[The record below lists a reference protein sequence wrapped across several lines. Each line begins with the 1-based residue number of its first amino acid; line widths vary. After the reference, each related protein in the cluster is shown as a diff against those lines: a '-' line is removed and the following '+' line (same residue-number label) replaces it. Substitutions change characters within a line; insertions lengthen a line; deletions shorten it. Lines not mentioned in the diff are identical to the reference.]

1 MNTILLLDRF
11 DMDNGLEMVIGA
23 LALIHYHAENF
34 VVGHLQYGY
43 CSVASQQLFSDLKL
57 DAVRVGYV

>member
-11 DMDNGLEMVIGA
+11 DMDNRLEMVIGA
-23 LALIHYHAENF
+23 LALIHYHAENQ
-34 VVGHLQYGY
+34 VVGRLQYGY
-43 CSVASQQLFSDLKL
+43 YRVAWRQLFSDLKL